1 MSKNSGEVM
10 IVHIVMFA
18 FKEEN
23 KAENIAKAKSML
35 EALVDKIEP
44 LLSME
49 VGIDFNGSERAM
61 DLSLISTFETKE
73 GLDTYATHPAHL
85 EVVDFIKEVTVA
97 SKVVDYEK

>member
-1 MSKNSGEVM
+1 M
-10 IVHIVMFA
+10 IVHIVMFT

-23 KAENIAKAKSML
+23 KAENIAKAKAML
-35 EALVDKIEP
+35 EALVEKIDP

-73 GLDTYATHPAHL
+73 GLSTYATHPAHL
-85 EVVDFIKEVTVA
+85 DVVAFIKEVTVA